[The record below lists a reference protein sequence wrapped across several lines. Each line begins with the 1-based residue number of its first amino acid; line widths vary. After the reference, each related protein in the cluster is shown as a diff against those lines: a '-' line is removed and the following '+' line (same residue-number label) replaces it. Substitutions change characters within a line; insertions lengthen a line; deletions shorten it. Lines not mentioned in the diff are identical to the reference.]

1 MRRKHYFSWIDSSI
15 FLAHDEFVYARREQG
30 RTWTGFRDACSRV
43 KSTLGSASGVSLSAA
58 ADKPPEKPNAAGAR
72 GHPRAASLSVA
83 SAGIGSLMN
92 VDPETK
98 VIYLVK
104 SYPRPT

>member
-1 MRRKHYFSWIDSSI
+1 M
-15 FLAHDEFVYARREQG
+15 
-30 RTWTGFRDACSRV
+30 
-43 KSTLGSASGVSLSAA
+43 SAA